1 MVLYWQYFYWQINEI
16 NCAFVI
22 WLLKYFFGN
31 IFFFLRVEVT
41 GMMTGTV
48 SSLFYRLY
56 EINGTAST
64 DVGTGHRCEPL
75 LMKHVPQLKNIL
87 LTY

>member
-31 IFFFLRVEVT
+31 IFFLRVEVT

-48 SSLFYRLY
+48 SSLFYKLY
-56 EINGTAST
+56 EINGTAS
-64 DVGTGHRCEPL
+64 VQQVQMLELITGVNHC
-75 LMKHVPQLKNIL
+75 
-87 LTY
+87 